1 MSVRMFSERQYYKDF
16 CLGVCW
22 GGGLFKDLLEPEL
35 EIGVSWLSWVLERN
49 SCPLEEQTSALKH

>member
-1 MSVRMFSERQYYKDF
+1 
-16 CLGVCW
+16 
-22 GGGLFKDLLEPEL
+22 LFKDLLEPEL